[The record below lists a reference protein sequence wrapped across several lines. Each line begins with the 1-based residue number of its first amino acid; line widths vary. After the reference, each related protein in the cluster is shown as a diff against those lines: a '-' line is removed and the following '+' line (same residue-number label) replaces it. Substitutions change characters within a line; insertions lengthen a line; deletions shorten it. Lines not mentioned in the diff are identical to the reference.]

1 MNRVELQ
8 KLIQGTPVTTLTPF
22 DDDFNLD
29 LAKVTDMT
37 RWWVDQGLGTDVSPL
52 KVTAAMGEGPELSD
66 DEWPHV
72 LRTTVLAAGGA
83 NVMCAL
89 KPKNTLH
96 TIEDAKKAQDLGAI
110 GLQIDLPFFHHSNQD
125 DLVRHFTDISDAI
138 DIGIMI
144 YNTFW
149 FTLNPREEYMKPETM
164 LRLADAE
171 HVVALKWNVPEG
183 EDYDSMTK
191 FSHIFNVIDNSG
203 QSIRCHKN
211 GGRGYISSLIAVH
224 AEHDL
229 EIWQLMEQGRYD
241 EAQAMKDR
249 VGGAFADWQA
259 KTGVVSGGYRQG
271 KGLLAAKGLPV
282 GPPRPPT
289 LPCSDEEIAEARQ
302 IMQGLG
308 WLVQAEAVA
317 V

>member
-1 MNRVELQ
+1 
-8 KLIQGTPVTTLTPF
+8 
-22 DDDFNLD
+22 
-29 LAKVTDMT
+29 
-37 RWWVDQGLGTDVSPL
+37 
-52 KVTAAMGEGPELSD
+52 MGEGPDLSD

-72 LRTTVLAAGGA
+72 LRTTVLAAGSDA

-110 GLQIDLPFFHHSNQD
+110 GLQIDLPFFHHANQD

-149 FTLNPREEYMKPETM
+149 FTFNPVAEYMHADTM

-171 HVVALKWNVPEG
+171 HVVAIKWNVPEG
-183 EDYDSMTK
+183 EDYDDMTK

-224 AEHDL
+224 PEHDL

-241 EAQAMKDR
+241 EAQARKDR
-249 VGGAFADWQA
+249 VTSAFADWQA
-259 KTGVVSGGYRQG
+259 KTAAGSGGYRQG
-271 KGLLAAKGLPV
+271 KAMAAAMGLPV

-302 IMQGLG
+302 IMEGLG
-308 WLVQAEAVA
+308 WLVAAEAVA